1 MIGKYMCGA
10 LLLLL
15 MGCQSAS
22 REAVTATSDQP
33 EKDTMDQSV
42 RIQPMYAEGFRVDY
56 TDEGLALVGIQ
67 DPQEPRRQ
75 I

>member
-33 EKDTMDQSV
+33 VKETMDRSV
-42 RIQPMYAEGFRVDY
+42 RIQPM
-56 TDEGLALVGIQ
+56 
-67 DPQEPRRQ
+67 
-75 I
+75 